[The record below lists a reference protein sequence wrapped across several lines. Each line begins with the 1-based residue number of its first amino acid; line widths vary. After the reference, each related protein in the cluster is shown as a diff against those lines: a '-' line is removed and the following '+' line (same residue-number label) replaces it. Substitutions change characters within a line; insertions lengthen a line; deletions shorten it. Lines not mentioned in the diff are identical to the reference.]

1 MTLPP
6 LLFDPLSPL
15 PVLLAQA
22 LRPLSS
28 LAGGMVPP
36 LAVSLALPSLPWH
49 PALPPVHRADLA
61 WWGALLI
68 QALAIPGTLLP
79 VLPGLALLPLGALV
93 WCLVVGFPTGW
104 PTLALAGILLLLG
117 WGADALGL
125 VLGAA
130 RMQATRWAYIGSGVG
145 LLLGL
150 FGLLPALPVGGP
162 LVGAL
167 VGPLLGA
174 SVGEMLTAPTSLG
187 PFGLLRLKR
196 SLLVGLAVVAGM
208 LVSRLAQF
216 VLALIGVV
224 GFVLL
229 STGALG

>member
-1 MTLPP
+1 MVHPFP
-6 LLFDPLSPL
+6 
-15 PVLLAQA
+15 AAAA
-22 LRPLSS
+22 LV
-28 LAGGMVPP
+28 A
-36 LAVSLALPSLPWH
+36 SLALPSLPNLPPLPWSQ
-49 PALPPVHRADLA
+49 ALPSLSRLDLA

-68 QALAIPGTLLP
+68 QLIAIPGTLLP

-93 WCLVVGFPTGW
+93 WCLVAGFATGW
-104 PTLALAGILLLLG
+104 PTLVFAAVLLLLG

-130 RMQATRWAYIGSGVG
+130 RMQATRWAYFGSGVG

-162 LVGAL
+162 LLGAL

-174 SVGEMLTAPTSLG
+174 SVGEMLSAPTSLG

-216 VLALIGVV
+216 LLSLVGVL

-229 STGALG
+229 STGVLG

>member
-1 MTLPP
+1 MTLSFPA
-6 LLFDPLSPL
+6 LLTIG
-15 PVLLAQA
+15 AA
-22 LRPLSS
+22 L
-28 LAGGMVPP
+28 P
-36 LAVSLALPSLPWH
+36 LAASLALPSLPSLPW
-49 PALPPVHRADLA
+49 PQALPSLSRADLA

-68 QALAIPGTLLP
+68 QLIAIPGTLLP

-93 WCLVVGFPTGW
+93 WCLAVGFATGW
-104 PTLALAGILLLLG
+104 PTLAFAGLLLLLG

-150 FGLLPALPVGGP
+150 FGLLPALPIGGP

-174 SVGEMLTAPTSLG
+174 SVGELLSAPTTLG

-216 VLALIGVV
+216 VLALIGVL

-229 STGALG
+229 STGILG